1 MMNPLTKTLC
11 NPIKL
16 ILIISVLMLEGHNG
30 SAQKSLL
37 TAEKLWELGR
47 ISDPQVSPDGQWIIY
62 GVTWYKVAENR
73 GKNSLYITS
82 VRTGETRVVR
92 ELVNDVYNA
101 RWRPDGKK
109 IGFLSEKSG
118 SMQLWEMD
126 IKGDQIVQ
134 VTSFDLPI
142 DNFSYSPDMKH
153 IAFTMKVKL
162 EQSVNDNY
170 TDLPKADARIMDDL
184 MYRHWDS
191 WKDYK
196 YSHLCIIDYNDGKS
210 VGAVKDIMLNE
221 KFDCP
226 LKPFG
231 TAGDIT
237 WSPDGFSLFYVCKKY
252 TGKEF
257 ALNTNSDIYWYDVP
271 SGTTSNITQ
280 AFTGYDLLPVV
291 SPDGTKLAWLSM
303 DEPGYESDQREIKIF
318 EIKTGKIKTLTENF
332 DQDISSICWGGDNKS
347 VYFISSIS
355 GTEQV
360 FKASLGTSVF
370 NKINISG
377 NDITQ
382 LTSGIFDITEI
393 CLSGQDLIAGVM
405 SMSSPLELHTINTK
419 SGKMSQLTK
428 INDPVWSGINTGQV
442 VKKMIRTTDNKEM
455 LVWVILP
462 PGFKPDQKYPC
473 LLYCQGGPQSQVSQF
488 FSFRWNF
495 QLMAANGYVVVAPN
509 RRGLPGFGGEWNRE
523 ISGDWGGQAMKDYL
537 TAIDTMMSESYVDR
551 NNVGAVGAS
560 YGGYSVYY
568 LAGIHQNRFKAFIA
582 HCGIYDLESW
592 YGSTEELFSANKELE
607 GAYWIDPKPKS
618 YDLFSP
624 DKLVK
629 NWNTP
634 MLIIHGAKDFRVPE
648 NQAMEAFTALQLKNI
663 PSRFLYFPN
672 ENHWILSPQNG
683 ILWNRVFF
691 DWLDKWLK
699 N

>member
-1 MMNPLTKTLC
+1 MKSFKNGIGNWIKTV
-11 NPIKL
+11 
-16 ILIISVLMLEGHNG
+16 LIISVCIFINQEG

-47 ISDPQVSPDGQWIIY
+47 ISDPRISPDGQWVIY
-62 GVTWYKVAENR
+62 EVTRYKVAENK

-82 VRTGETRVVR
+82 IRTGETRIVR
-92 ELVNDVYNA
+92 ELVNSVYNA

-118 SMQLWEMD
+118 TMQLWEMD
-126 IKGDQIVQ
+126 IKGDQMEQI
-134 VTSFDLPI
+134 TSFDQPI
-142 DNFSYSPDMKH
+142 DNFNYAPDMKH
-153 IAFTMKVKL
+153 ISFTMNVKL
-162 EQSVNDNY
+162 DQTVNDKY
-170 TDLPKADARIMDDL
+170 PDLPKADARIIDDL

-191 WKDYK
+191 WHDFK
-196 YSHLCIIDYNDGKS
+196 YSHVCIINYDNGKV
-210 VGAVKDIMLNE
+210 VGAINDIMLNE
-221 KFDCP
+221 RYDCP

-231 TAGDIT
+231 GPEDIS
-237 WSPDGFSLFYVCKKY
+237 WSADGFSLFYVCKKY
-252 TGKEF
+252 LGKEY
-257 ALNTNSDIYWYDVP
+257 ALNTNSDIYWYDIP
-271 SGTTSNITQ
+271 SGTTSNITKDFQ
-280 AFTGYDLLPVV
+280 GYDLLPSV
-291 SPDGTKLAWLSM
+291 SPDGSKIAWLNM
-303 DEPGYESDQREIKIF
+303 PEPRYESDQRELKLF
-318 EIKTGKIKTLTENF
+318 EIKTGKIKVITENF
-332 DQDISSICWGGDNKS
+332 DQDISSICWGSDNKS
-347 VYFISSIS
+347 IYFIAGIS
-355 GTEQV
+355 GTQQV
-360 FKASLGTSVF
+360 FKADLGTTVF
-370 NKINISG
+370 DKINVTG
-377 NDITQ
+377 NYILQ
-382 LTSGIFDITEI
+382 LTSGNIDITEI
-393 CLSGQDLIAGVM
+393 SRSGQDLVAGVM
-405 SMSSPLELHTINTK
+405 SMSSPFELYTVSLK
-419 SGKMSQLTK
+419 SGNLNQLTR
-428 INDPVWSGINTGQV
+428 INDPIWSGIKTGQV
-442 VKKMIRTTDNKEM
+442 VKKMVKTTDGKDM

-462 PGFKPDQKYPC
+462 PDFNPEQKYPC

-488 FSFRWNF
+488 FSYRWNF

-509 RRGLPGFGGEWNRE
+509 RRGLPGFGAEWNKE

-537 TAIDTMMSESYVDR
+537 TAIDTMMAEPYVDR

-560 YGGYSVYY
+560 YGGYSIYY

-592 YGSTEELFSANKELE
+592 YGSTEELFSANKDLE
-607 GAYWIDPKPKS
+607 GSYWDEPKPKS
-618 YDLFSP
+618 FDLFSP

-683 ILWNRVFF
+683 ILWNRIFF
-691 DWLDKWLK
+691 DWLNKWLK